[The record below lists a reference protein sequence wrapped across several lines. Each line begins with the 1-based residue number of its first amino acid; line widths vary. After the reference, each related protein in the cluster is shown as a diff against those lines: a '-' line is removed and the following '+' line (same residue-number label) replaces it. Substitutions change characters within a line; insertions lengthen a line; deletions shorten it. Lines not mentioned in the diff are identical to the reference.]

1 MQRSKHIGYQEAQKY
16 TLKNTHS
23 SLKLFDMKNT
33 ILELEELE
41 YIIFFMSKTPTEK
54 RSNDFKKVYAKIL
67 LIILEELEKQQKP
80 TL

>member
-1 MQRSKHIGYQEAQKY
+1 
-16 TLKNTHS
+16 
-23 SLKLFDMKNT
+23 MKNT